1 MFDKYIYEGLHFI
14 MKYAGQLNAWA
25 WREHVKIL
33 KKEQQIRHDKMIRDR
48 ENFEAHTCFNCI
60 DLPDYMDYE
69 LLKKSFDTA
78 IDGYAQTFDLL

>member
-1 MFDKYIYEGLHFI
+1 

-48 ENFEAHTCFNCI
+48 ENFEY
-60 DLPDYMDYE
+60 LEE
-69 LLKKSFDTA
+69 LKRKL
-78 IDGYAQTFDLL
+78 